1 MSAPIPLAV
10 YGLLQE
16 RFQLL
21 VNPFATL
28 DLRFGDDDL
37 MD

>member
-10 YGLLQE
+10 YGLVQE

-21 VNPFATL
+21 VNPFASL
-28 DLRFGDDDL
+28 DLNLDADEQLD
-37 MD
+37 